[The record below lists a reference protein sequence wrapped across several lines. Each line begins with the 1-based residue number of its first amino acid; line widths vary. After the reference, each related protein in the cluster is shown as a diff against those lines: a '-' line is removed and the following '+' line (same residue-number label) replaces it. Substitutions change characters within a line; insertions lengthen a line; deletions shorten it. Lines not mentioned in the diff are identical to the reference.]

1 MNGRAFGGIDP
12 SVMRFLV
19 RRGGVDT
26 ECFVEEP
33 VELPNRP
40 SDTETFSA
48 IWIGAKMVAAWSQHQ
63 LRAALGADMQ
73 KR

>member
-1 MNGRAFGGIDP
+1 MKVARSAGSNP

-19 RRGGVDT
+19 WRGGVDT

-63 LRAALGADMQ
+63 LRAALGTDVQ